1 MKIKKSK
8 EILQYLESRE
18 RMLQNL
24 LNNCTETDRKSDVD
38 KVLQM
43 INIRDELRRAIDFVK
58 GELDE

>member
-24 LNNCTETDRKSDVD
+24 LNNSTESVSKADVD
-38 KVLQM
+38 RVLQM
-43 INIRDELRRAIDFVK
+43 INTRDELRRAIDFVK
-58 GELDE
+58 GELHE

>member
-24 LNNCTETDRKSDVD
+24 LNNSTESDRKSDVD

-43 INIRDELRRAIDFVK
+43 INIRDELRRAIDFIK

>member
-24 LNNCTETDRKSDVD
+24 LNNSTESVSKADVD

-58 GELDE
+58 CELDE